1 MSALESGA
9 LFRIRRVCYPSQ
21 LLDLPTPGEQRDV
34 EPNFQALRKEFP
46 VLERKTYLNSGSYGA
61 LANDVKRAFEAYLEE
76 RLLTGANWD
85 AWATKNEAV
94 RALTATLLHAA
105 PGEIAVTAS
114 VSAGLNSLASAVDFS
129 GPRNKVVI
137 SDFEFPTNAQIW
149 HAQEPRGA
157 RVVHVPPAPDGYIP
171 LESFAAAID
180 EQTQLVAITHV
191 CYRNGAKLDIPGIVR
206 LAHAKGAKVLLDCYQ
221 SVGSLDIDVKALD
234 VDFAAGGMLKYLL
247 GTAGIGF
254 LYARETFIESL
265 VPTNSGWFAQA
276 DIAAMDITANR
287 PASNARRFEAGTPAV
302 VNCYAAEAGLKFLL
316 AVGTPAIEK
325 RNYALT
331 RRCMQR
337 LEEIGWPSITPTQD
351 ERRGATI
358 AVPSRDCGGL
368 SAQLMKRDIVT
379 SPRDG
384 NVRASFHFY
393 NDEDDVESFIAAMK
407 DLRGSFGVR

>member
-1 MSALESGA
+1 MN
-9 LFRIRRVCYPSQ
+9 
-21 LLDLPTPGEQRDV
+21 DV
-34 EPNFQALRKEFP
+34 EPNFRALRKEFP

-61 LANDVKRAFEAYLEE
+61 LANDVKAAFEAYVED
-76 RLLTGANWD
+76 RLLRGANWD
-85 AWATKNEAV
+85 AWITKLESV
-94 RALTATLLHAA
+94 RALTATLLHAV
-105 PGEIAVTAS
+105 PDEIAVTAS
-114 VSAGLNSLASAVDFS
+114 VSAGLNSLASAFDFS
-129 GPRNKVVI
+129 GARNSVVV

-157 RVVHVPPAPDGYIP
+157 RVVHVPYAADGYIP
-171 LESFAAAID
+171 LENFADAID
-180 EQTQLVAITHV
+180 ERTQLVAITHV
-191 CYRNGAKLDIPGIVR
+191 CYRNGAKLDIPGIAR
-206 LAHAKGAKVLLDCYQ
+206 LAHAQGAKVLLDCYQ

-254 LYARETFIESL
+254 LYVRESFIQSL

-276 DIAAMDITANR
+276 EMAAMDITANR
-287 PASNARRFEAGTPAV
+287 PALNARRFEAGTPAV
-302 VNCYAAEAGLKFLL
+302 VNCYAAEAGLKFVL
-316 AVGTPAIEK
+316 AVGTRAIEK
-325 RNYALT
+325 RNYELT

-337 LEEIGWPSITPTQD
+337 LEEIAWPSITPAQN
-351 ERRGATI
+351 ERRGATV

-368 SAQLMKRDIVT
+368 SAELMKRDIVT

-407 DLRGSFGVR
+407 DLRGSFSPH

>member
-1 MSALESGA
+1 M
-9 LFRIRRVCYPSQ
+9 
-21 LLDLPTPGEQRDV
+21 

-46 VLERKTYLNSGSYGA
+46 VLGRKTYLNSGSYCA
-61 LANDVKRAFEAYLEE
+61 LANDVKAAFEAYVED
-76 RLLTGANWD
+76 RLMVGANWD
-85 AWATKNEAV
+85 AWIAKNESV
-94 RALTATLLHAA
+94 RSLTATLLHAV
-105 PGEIAVTAS
+105 PNEIAVTAS
-114 VSAGLNSLASAVDFS
+114 VSAGLNALASALNFS
-129 GPRNKVVI
+129 GPRNKVVV

-157 RVVHVPPAPDGYIP
+157 RIVHVPCAADGYIP
-171 LESFAAAID
+171 LENFAKAID

-191 CYRNGAKLDIPGIVR
+191 CFRNGAKLDIPGIVR
-206 LAHAKGAKVLLDCYQ
+206 LARAKGAKVLLDCYQ
-221 SVGSLDIDVKALD
+221 AVGSIDIDVKALD

-247 GTAGIGF
+247 GTAGVGF
-254 LYARETFIESL
+254 LYVRDSFIQSL

-276 DIAAMDITANR
+276 EIAAMDITANR
-287 PASNARRFEAGTPAV
+287 PAPNARRFEAGAPAV

-351 ERRGATI
+351 ERRGATV
-358 AVPSRDCGGL
+358 AVPSRDCGKL
-368 SAQLMKRDIVT
+368 CAELMKRDIVT
-379 SPRDG
+379 SHRDG

-393 NDEDDVESFIAAMK
+393 NDEDDAESFIAAMK
-407 DLRGSFGVR
+407 DLRGSFSPRQGTTKRQG